1 MTPKEN
7 DIVIAIDECRMEDTN
22 KPTLTIGKEYKV
34 IRGNSHWFRI
44 IDDEGDEHEFNSD
57 WTYYFKLKQKD
68 SIVESVITQFKAR
81 SERGI
86 DKYEVTLD
94 RTDLSTLEWL
104 IHLQEEL
111 MDATLYI
118 ERLKNEQIVTNK
130 SK

>member
-1 MTPKEN
+1 M
-7 DIVIAIDECRMEDTN
+7 I
-22 KPTLTIGKEYKV
+22 
-34 IRGNSHWFRI
+34 
-44 IDDEGDEHEFNSD
+44 
-57 WTYYFKLKQKD
+57 KD

-86 DKYEVTLD
+86 DKYGVTLD